1 MPRPILDTTE
11 CIACEVCVEA
21 CPQGVL
27 AVKSDVVEVVD
38 EESCIGCGD
47 CMEECPMGC
56 ITEIQEDQFLFSF
69 SINFSERLK

>member
-1 MPRPILDTTE
+1 MPRPILDTAE

-21 CPQGVL
+21 CPQSVL
-27 AVKSDVVEVVD
+27 EVKGDVVEVVA

-56 ITEIQEDQFLFSF
+56 ITEIQED
-69 SINFSERLK
+69 

>member
-21 CPQGVL
+21 CPPGVL

-38 EESCIGCGD
+38 DDSCIGCGD

-56 ITEIQEDQFLFSF
+56 ITEIQED
-69 SINFSERLK
+69 